1 MPINRSIFTRVGLA
15 LASLALAAVLVIG
28 FKAPDKA
35 TAAGARASNTGPG
48 STGSGVAST
57 ATTGPGST
65 AGSAPGATAAPAS
78 GTRTA
83 TGTLIDTF
91 YGPVQVQ
98 VTVTNGKITDIV
110 AVALPTGGRSGR
122 IAQYAEPILKAE
134 ALAAQSANI
143 DFVSGA
149 TYTSDGYQR
158 SLQSAL
164 DQLHA

>member
-1 MPINRSIFTRVGLA
+1 MQTTRSILTRIGLA

-28 FKAPDKA
+28 FKAPDKV
-35 TAAGARASNTGPG
+35 TAAGAGASNNGRG
-48 STGSGVAST
+48 SGSGVGST
-57 ATTGPGST
+57 ATTRPGAT
-65 AGSAPGATAAPAS
+65 PAPGTTAAPAS
-78 GTRTA
+78 GTKTA

-91 YGPVQVQ
+91 YGPVQVK
-98 VTVTNGKITDIV
+98 VTVTNGKMTSIV

-122 IAQYAEPILKAE
+122 IAQYAEPILQAE

-164 DQLHA
+164 DQIHA

>member
-1 MPINRSIFTRVGLA
+1 MQTNRSIVTRVGLA

-35 TAAGARASNTGPG
+35 TAAGAGASNTRQG
-48 STGSGVAST
+48 SAGSGVGST

-65 AGSAPGATAAPAS
+65 SAPGATAAPAG
-78 GTRTA
+78 GTKTA

-122 IAQYAEPILKAE
+122 IAQYAEPILQAE

-143 DFVSGA
+143 NFVSGA

-164 DQLHA
+164 DQLHI